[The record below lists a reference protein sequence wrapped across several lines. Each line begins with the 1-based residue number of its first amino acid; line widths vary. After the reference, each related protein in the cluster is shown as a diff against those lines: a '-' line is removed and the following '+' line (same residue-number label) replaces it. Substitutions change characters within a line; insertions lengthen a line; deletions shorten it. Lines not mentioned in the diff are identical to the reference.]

1 MKWKLS
7 TSIGK
12 ERRKW
17 VTSRQQLKQRCQN
30 SLRPPSLLLRD
41 VRMSCSLCQ
50 APLCTIR
57 ACDTYWKSS
66 LSSSDMAFFFFFF
79 PSKETSFHKGR
90 KFLKDLDTVY
100 IFLLIFTNQNLNYS
114 AQVSKEYLYNKVF
127 INILLLSYY
136 MRLNRGLPCSSQAP
150 KIQILFQKC
159 LPFPRQPC
167 DALWPPGDPHVA
179 QSPQMHVVQSS

>member
-1 MKWKLS
+1 MCARLALC
-7 TSIGK
+7 
-12 ERRKW
+12 
-17 VTSRQQLKQRCQN
+17 V
-30 SLRPPSLLLRD
+30 RPHSVLLGPATHTAK
-41 VRMSCSLCQ
+41 
-50 APLCTIR
+50 APWAPQTWL
-57 ACDTYWKSS
+57 
-66 LSSSDMAFFFFFF
+66 FFFFF
-79 PSKETSFHKGR
+79 PSKETSFHKGI

-114 AQVSKEYLYNKVF
+114 AQVSKEYLDNKVF
-127 INILLLSYY
+127 INMLLLSYY

-159 LPFPRQPC
+159 LPFPRQPR